1 MDFDIF
7 QILTEANELG
17 ASDIHISTNEIPMF
31 RISGVMQTQKK
42 YPSLTL
48 QMARQLVE
56 QTMNDE
62 QKGSFDSEK
71 DLDFAMEIPNVARFR
86 VNAFFTTKGVNAVFR
101 IIPSE
106 ILTFEKL
113 NLPPSLKNILKLKK
127 GLVVITGPTGS
138 GKSTTLAAII
148 DLFNKQ
154 KKGHIVTIEDPVEFV
169 HKSRKSI
176 ITHREVGRHT
186 ESFATALRAVTRQDP
201 NVVLVGEM
209 RDIETIS
216 LALTAAETGTLVF
229 GTLHTSSAAKTIN
242 RIIDVFPAEEQN
254 QVRSMLADSLQF
266 IVAQALLKKKG
277 GGRCAALE
285 ILVATDGIRN
295 QVRKGEVGQISMA
308 MQSGKN
314 VGMQTIDQALADL
327 LKKDTITFEEA
338 KNYASCE
345 EELRKYIATN
355 EFDQQMETQMQN
367 EGLNQPNIT
376 DQVLQNLEGNNNNFL
391 KL

>member
-216 LALTAAETGTLVF
+216 LSLTAAETGTLVF